1 MNKYSNKM
9 KYQKQNTPKPDKLEN
24 LSDDE
29 LIALSIE
36 KAKFTRKEIFFLIF
50 LIFLVLIAI
59 FI

>member
-1 MNKYSNKM
+1 MQH
-9 KYQKQNTPKPDKLEN
+9 QKQNTPKPDKLEN

-29 LIALSIE
+29 LIAWSVE

-59 FI
+59 FT